1 MKPGDPRR
9 RAFASLSPKLYRE
22 FLACA
27 EKEQI
32 TKATL
37 VRQALAAYLDR
48 PRISPGRAWE
58 LDELR
63 PATGLGKR

>member
-9 RAFASLSPKLYRE
+9 RAFATLSPKLYRE

-32 TKATL
+32 TQATL
-37 VRQALAAYLDR
+37 VRQALAAYLTQR
-48 PRISPGRAWE
+48 QAPIVSPGRSWE
-58 LDELR
+58 LDGDD
-63 PATGLGKR
+63 PKC